1 MTSILGW
8 DIGGAHLKAARVEDG
23 VVVAA
28 AQIACA
34 PHQGLAELEAALRS
48 MRERMGSAE
57 RHAVTMTAELS
68 DAFADRRRG
77 VVSIAAI
84 FSHELAEPAVFYAGA
99 KGFVEKR
106 DVADA
111 APAIA
116 SANWRAP
123 AEYLARRLDHA
134 AFERNLS
141 NADNVIDSKSLERA
155 SREKPVSTFSHR
167 ALEAALLIDM
177 GSTTTDLTLLRD
189 GVVAAQGQDDASRL
203 ALGEL
208 VYTGLLRGDPAAGL
222 SLAPVDGRWTGLVG
236 ERFASMA
243 DVRRLTGD
251 LSPDIDALPTADGR
265 SKSFEDTRARLARLV
280 GRDAESGTLEQ
291 WDALAQFFARAQM
304 RRIEDAIALLASREP
319 AALAAPIV
327 GAGIGRG
334 VIGAFARREGRDYR
348 AFETLLPVSP
358 EAASIAADCA
368 PACAVALIAAEYRS
382 SR

>member
-8 DIGGAHLKAARVEDG
+8 DIGGAHVKAARIEDG

-34 PHQGLAELEAALRS
+34 PHQGLAEIEAALRS
-48 MRERMGSAE
+48 MRNRMGVAE

-68 DAFADRRRG
+68 DAFADRQRG

-84 FSHELAEPAVFYAGA
+84 FSHELSQHALFYAGA
-99 KGFVEKR
+99 RGFMEKR
-106 DVADA
+106 DVAEA

-123 AEYLARRLDHA
+123 AELLARRG
-134 AFERNLS
+134 
-141 NADNVIDSKSLERA
+141 
-155 SREKPVSTFSHR
+155 
-167 ALEAALLIDM
+167 EAALVIDM
-177 GSTTTDLTLLRD
+177 GSTTTDLTLIRN
-189 GVVAAQGQDDASRL
+189 GVVLAKGEDDASRL

-222 SLAPVDGRWTGLVG
+222 SLAPIDGGWTTPIG

-251 LSPDIDALPTADGR
+251 LAPEVDASPTADGR
-265 SKSFEDTRARLARLV
+265 SKSIEDTRARLARLV
-280 GRDAESGTLEQ
+280 GRDAESQTAQQ
-291 WDALAQFFARAQM
+291 WDALACFFARAQM

-319 AALAAPIV
+319 AALSLPIV

-334 VIGAFARREGRDYR
+334 VISDLARREGREYR
-348 AFETLLPVSP
+348 DFGALLPVAP
-358 EAASIAADCA
+358 AAASMAADCA
-368 PACAVALIAAEYRS
+368 PACAVALLA
-382 SR
+382 

>member
-1 MTSILGW
+1 MSAILGW
-8 DIGGAHLKAARVEDG
+8 DIGGAHVKAARVEDG

-28 AQIACA
+28 AQIPCA
-34 PHQGLAELEAALRS
+34 PHQGLAELEAVLRS
-48 MRERMGSAE
+48 MRDRMGPVE

-84 FSHELAEPAVFYAGA
+84 FAHELSPDALFYAGA
-99 KGFVEKR
+99 QGFVRKA

-111 APAIA
+111 ALAIA

-123 AEYLARRLDHA
+123 AELLARRIDHA
-134 AFERNLS
+134 ALERDRS
-141 NADNVIDSKSLERA
+141 NGNDVIGSKSLERA
-155 SREKPVSTFSHR
+155 SHEKPVSTFSHR
-167 ALEAALLIDM
+167 AQGAALLIDM
-177 GSTTTDLTLLRD
+177 GSTTTDLTLVRG
-189 GVVAAQGQDDASRL
+189 GVVAAKGDDDASRL
-203 ALGEL
+203 ARGEL
-208 VYTGLLRGDPAAGL
+208 VYTGLLRGDPTAGL
-222 SLAPVDGRWTGLVG
+222 TLAPVDGRWTALVD
-236 ERFASMA
+236 ERFATMA

-251 LSPDIDALPTADGR
+251 LTAEMDALPTADGR
-265 SKSFEDTRARLARLV
+265 SRSPGDTRARLARLV
-280 GRDAESGTLEQ
+280 GRDAESGTAQQ

-319 AALAAPIV
+319 AALRAPIV

-334 VIGAFARREGRDYR
+334 VIAAFAKREGRGYR
-348 AFETLLPVSP
+348 DFSEFLPVAP

-368 PACAVALIAAEYRS
+368 PACAVALLTDG

>member
-8 DIGGAHLKAARVEDG
+8 DIGGAHVKAARIEDG

-28 AQIACA
+28 ARIACA
-34 PHQGLAELEAALRS
+34 PHQGLAEIEAALRS
-48 MRERMGSAE
+48 MRNRMGVAE

-68 DAFADRRRG
+68 DAFADRQRG

-84 FSHELAEPAVFYAGA
+84 FSHELSQHALFYAGA
-99 KGFVEKR
+99 RGFMEKR
-106 DVADA
+106 DVAEA

-123 AEYLARRLDHA
+123 AELLARRG
-134 AFERNLS
+134 
-141 NADNVIDSKSLERA
+141 
-155 SREKPVSTFSHR
+155 
-167 ALEAALLIDM
+167 EAALVIDM
-177 GSTTTDLTLLRD
+177 GSTTTDLTLIRN
-189 GVVAAQGQDDASRL
+189 GVVLAKGEDDASRL

-222 SLAPVDGRWTGLVG
+222 SLAPIDGGWTTPIG

-251 LSPDIDALPTADGR
+251 LAPEVDASPTADGR
-265 SKSFEDTRARLARLV
+265 SKSIEDTRARLARLV
-280 GRDAESGTLEQ
+280 GRDAESQTAQQ
-291 WDALAQFFARAQM
+291 WDALARFFARAQM

-319 AALAAPIV
+319 AALSLPIV

-334 VIGAFARREGRDYR
+334 VISDLARREGREYR
-348 AFETLLPVSP
+348 DFGALLPVAP
-358 EAASIAADCA
+358 AAASMAADCA
-368 PACAVALIAAEYRS
+368 PACAVALLA
-382 SR
+382 